1 MRCVSVRRTN
11 SPIAGPEKARVPGP
25 STINAPNQP
34 ICSARYA
41 PTAEPALPSCCPL
54 ATPRPCSSISTKS
67 QRKSPP
73 AHTPFSFSIKL
84 DGTAPKTSS
93 LPKTSRSCR
102 CRRVRQSSTLKKT
115 SGSSCGR
122 TGCRTAFSN
131 PSTKS
136 STTAAT
142 RGTRSSINPGKSC
155 PSLAAIGQSPVNH
168 CEGWY
173 VSPGPGSQNR
183 AADDAGGHRSY
194 PRSGPFPFVGRL
206 RKQDMIAILVRRAAL
221 TALSA
226 FVAFPIHA
234 QTAPKSKSDP
244 GAESVTLERPVVFE
258 ITPTSGSLKETV
270 QKGQQLPWRRPSSP
284 TDP

>member
-1 MRCVSVRRTN
+1 
-11 SPIAGPEKARVPGP
+11 
-25 STINAPNQP
+25 
-34 ICSARYA
+34 
-41 PTAEPALPSCCPL
+41 PSCCPL

-84 DGTAPKTSS
+84 DGKAPKTSRP
-93 LPKTSRSCR
+93 PKTSRSCR

-173 VSPGPGSQNR
+173 K
-183 AADDAGGHRSY
+183 Y
-194 PRSGPFPFVGRL
+194 FP
-206 RKQDMIAILVRRAAL
+206 VR
-221 TALSA
+221 ALSDFSSVDA
-226 FVAFPIHA
+226 VA
-234 QTAPKSKSDP
+234 
-244 GAESVTLERPVVFE
+244 
-258 ITPTSGSLKETV
+258 KETWWIGGGYHV
-270 QKGQQLPWRRPSSP
+270 YAHSHVDLWRL
-284 TDP
+284 DPRWGRHRD